1 MKSRLLLA
9 LFSCLVLILAACT
22 PGTDGDMTDAA
33 EGDTM
38 MEGEMADGEM
48 MDEDMADG
56 EDMTDDAMAEGEM
69 MDDAEMVEGEEMMD
83 EEMAEGEMMDD
94 ADGEMMDEMDGDMAE
109 GEDMAEEA
117 MEPNIIEVAQEA
129 GNFTILVDALQ
140 ISGLDQTLV
149 GEGPFTVFA
158 PTDDAFTAFL
168 SEMGMS
174 AEELLTSPD
183 LQSILLYHVVP
194 GEVMADSVMT
204 MTSGTTVQG
213 ADISIAA
220 SDTGVMLN
228 DSVNVVQTDIPASN
242 GVIHVIDSVLVP
254 PM

>member
-1 MKSRLLLA
+1 MKSRLLLV
-9 LFSCLVLILAACT
+9 LLSCLVLVLAACT

-48 MDEDMADG
+48 MDE
-56 EDMTDDAMAEGEM
+56 EMAEGEDM
-69 MDDAEMVEGEEMMD
+69 AEEAMAEGEEMMD
-83 EEMAEGEMMDD
+83 EEMAEGEEMMDD
-94 ADGEMMDEMDGDMAE
+94 ADGEMMDEEMEGEMAE
-109 GEDMAEEA
+109 GEEMEEEA

-158 PTDDAFTAFL
+158 PTDDAFAAFL
-168 SEMGMS
+168 ETSGMS

-220 SDTGVMLN
+220 SDAGVMLN
-228 DSVNVVQTDIPASN
+228 DGVNVVDTDIPASN
-242 GVIHVIDSVLVP
+242 GVVHVIDGVLVP